1 MELIYLY
8 GPPAVGKL
16 TVANE
21 LARRTGFRVFH
32 NHLSIDCVRPVFDF
46 GTEPFWRQVH
56 AIRENILAEAARSD
70 TNVIFTT
77 VYAGP
82 TSEPQTSRRFD
93 AVRRNGGRVRPVRL
107 VCDRSVAE
115 SRVIAESRREL
126 GKLATVDGLRRA
138 WEQEDLAAVIPDVE
152 SLTLDTSLL
161 DPAAAAGKIIESF
174 RLPTGSPTP

>member
-8 GPPAVGKL
+8 GPPAAGKL
-16 TVANE
+16 TVATE

-46 GTEPFWRQVH
+46 GTEPFWRQVRS
-56 AIRENILAEAARSD
+56 IRENILAEAARTD

-82 TSEPQTSRRFD
+82 ASEPQTSERFEV
-93 AVRRNGGRVRPVRL
+93 VRRNGGRVRPVRL
-107 VCDRSVAE
+107 ICDRLTAE
-115 SRVIAESRREL
+115 SRVTDERRHEL

-138 WEQEDLAAVIPDVE
+138 WEQDDLAAVIPDVE
-152 SLTLDTSLL
+152 SLTLDSAVL
-161 DPAAAAGKIIESF
+161 DPAAAASKIIEAF
-174 RLPTGSPTP
+174 GLPVAAVTP